1 MNAQERDQL
10 QQFLATLRQ
19 QRVQAKDPMAD
30 GLIRDALASQAD
42 ATYLLVQRAMALTL
56 ALQATQNRLH
66 QLQASSAAALQASN
80 PGPASDASNA
90 VASAVPSQVQATAP
104 VASAHAAPPSMW
116 MRGLVGQVGGTA
128 LGVAT
133 GVVAGGALLQGLQA
147 LWGDDAPSP
156 ATVLGSNS
164 ANGLSTPTSEGDAA
178 LWDLGEDWT

>member
-19 QRVQAKDPMAD
+19 QRVQAKDPVAD

-42 ATYLLVQRAMALTL
+42 ATYLLVQRAMALNL
-56 ALQATQNRLH
+56 ALEATQNRLK

-80 PGPASDASNA
+80 PQPASNA
-90 VASAVPSQVQATAP
+90 LASAVTSQAPAPIPAGAANTAQPSL
-104 VASAHAAPPSMW
+104 W

-133 GVVAGGALLQGLQA
+133 GVVAGGALLHGLQA
-147 LWGDDAPSP
+147 LLGADAASP
-156 ATVLGSNS
+156 DFAPGS
-164 ANGLSTPTSEGDAA
+164 AGGLSTAEPDAGDG
-178 LWDLGEDWT
+178 LWDLGDDWT